1 MSDTETLVRWLV
13 KMQLAEI
20 SGIVHDKSRSQ
31 EIRGLYFAALCE
43 GTELMYGKE
52 RAEEMLDSM
61 TDGKYTELKEA
72 TKAGA
77 TDAELDA
84 IVGIKKGMLQ

>member
-20 SGIVHDKSRSQ
+20 SRLVHDKSQSQ
-31 EIRGLYFAALCE
+31 EIRGLYFVALCE

-52 RAEEMLDSM
+52 KAEAMLDVM

-84 IVGIKKGMLQ
+84 IVGIRKGMLQ